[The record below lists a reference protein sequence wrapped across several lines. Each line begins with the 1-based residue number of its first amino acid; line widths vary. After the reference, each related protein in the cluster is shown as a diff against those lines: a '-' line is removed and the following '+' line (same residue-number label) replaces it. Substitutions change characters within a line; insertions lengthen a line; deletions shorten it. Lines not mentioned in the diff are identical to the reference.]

1 MALKKIQF
9 RSNDVVHVKMIADEI
24 NNMQGIQHDNLVKI
38 YGAELHRV
46 TIIFFVISIL
56 KRTKIVIMCVYFRKR
71 Y

>member
-46 TIIFFVISIL
+46 TITLSSL
-56 KRTKIVIMCVYFRKR
+56 QYTKTGQKYNHFCVF
-71 Y
+71 

>member
-46 TIIFFVISIL
+46 TIEFL
-56 KRTKIVIMCVYFRKR
+56 RYQYTKKRTKV
-71 Y
+71 